1 MIIADETPAN
11 LWQTLSQIPSMN
23 RRGKRRKETTNKPLL
38 QYGTNRRKSGHSFE
52 ISMKQ
57 SGLVFG
63 IWTIFKSQSFSFGP
77 KMGSSLAHRQQ
88 DHYPITAY
96 LTGTIYSHFLAL
108 VSFAPNWRESLTTQR
123 HREKK
128 KTKKKHAFVADPTS
142 LQEDTKKETTHPAS
156 STAHSSSKKRAGDFF
171 RFLRLNEGMAY
182 LE

>member
-128 KTKKKHAFVADPTS
+128 KKKKNMHSWLIPHLCKKTQRKKQLTRPRPQHIPPARSAQATSFV
-142 LQEDTKKETTHPAS
+142 S
-156 STAHSSSKKRAGDFF
+156 SA
-171 RFLRLNEGMAY
+171 
-182 LE
+182 